1 MKPRSER
8 LLPAVDQAHQRS
20 EQALQ
25 QLGEQQGRLSTAQ
38 KQLAELQR
46 YREEYARTRHGS
58 AMAVHVLLNHQQF
71 IDRIDGAISQQ
82 VREVARR
89 ERQLE
94 LAGSAWRQAHAREQ
108 ALHTVIRR
116 ASHEERQVEERREQ
130 SDLDERMQHRP
141 AQSRGRNP

>member
-25 QLGEQQGRLSTAQ
+25 QLGEQQSRLSTAQ

-46 YREEYARTRHGS
+46 YREEYARTRHGA

-71 IDRIDGAISQQ
+71 IDRIDGAIGQQ
-82 VREVARR
+82 IREVARR

-108 ALHTVIRR
+108 ALDTVIRR
-116 ASHEERQVEERREQ
+116 ASHQERQVEERREQ
-130 SDLDERMQHRP
+130 SDVDERMQHRP
-141 AQSRGRNP
+141 TQGRGRTP